1 MRAAGFFL
9 RSVTCAFL
17 LMLGIGG
24 AALAQATSDELG
36 PPVGAKLTEI
46 GTPPDQTGMPRPLSS
61 LMGDKGLVLFFF
73 RSADWCP
80 YCQAQ
85 MMDLNTA
92 VTDIEKRGYRMAG
105 ISYDSPQILSTF
117 IERRGIKY
125 TLLSDPK
132 SEIIDRY
139 KLRDP
144 QYKAGSRAYGVP
156 RPVIFILDK
165 TGTVKSKLYEETYQ
179 KRPPATLVL
188 ATLDKVASGK

>member
-1 MRAAGFFL
+1 MVDWPMVVREAPDDVRIRAKELL
-9 RSVTCAFL
+9 R
-17 LMLGIGG
+17 
-24 AALAQATSDELG
+24 QWKE
-36 PPVGAKLTEI
+36 
-46 GTPPDQTGMPRPLSS
+46 
-61 LMGDKGLVLFFF
+61 
-73 RSADWCP
+73 
-80 YCQAQ
+80 
-85 MMDLNTA
+85 A
-92 VTDIEKRGYRMAG
+92 VET
-105 ISYDSPQILSTF
+105 
-117 IERRGIKY
+117 
-125 TLLSDPK
+125 